1 MLRQLLPIVTII
13 LFMGCGSIH
22 EKRMNRS
29 FEKVSDFGAGMQKTE
44 NIKLSEDGEVKIFLT
59 ATYLNGEE
67 SVLDEDKKI
76 KEKFIVGLYQADDVN
91 HTGLINA
98 DQNLTINIQY
108 PKSDKEFTRAEKIER
123 KKGVDRLPVSVKK
136 LSLDDPLLK
145 NVPLVN
151 AWNSYYYVEFPHTER
166 KMFSLTYQ
174 NKVYGKKIKKKK
186 SKKKKNEK
194 DKIKKNKSKN
204 EKKATEEDTKIKQE
218 KNKKAENKKKDKV
231 KKEKDEKAEKQKYKK
246 YKLNFSKKGKYLYQ
260 KSKNLF

>member
-1 MLRQLLPIVTII
+1 MGTVI
-13 LFMGCGSIH
+13 LFMGCGSTH

-44 NIKLSEDGEVKIFLT
+44 NIKLSEDGEVKIFMT

-67 SVLDEDKKI
+67 SILDDDKKI

-91 HTGLINA
+91 HTGLINV

-108 PKSDKEFTRAEKIER
+108 QKSDKEFTRAEKIER
-123 KKGVDRLPVSVKK
+123 RKGVDKLPVSVKK

-151 AWNSYYYVEFPHTER
+151 TWNDYYYVEFPHTER

-174 NKVYGKKIKKKK
+174 NKVYGKKKKKK
-186 SKKKKNEK
+186 SKKKKDEK
-194 DKIKKNKSKN
+194 DKTKKNKSKN
-204 EKKATEEDTKIKQE
+204 EE
-218 KNKKAENKKKDKV
+218 KDKA
-231 KKEKDEKAEKQKYKK
+231 KKEKDEKAEKQEYKK
-246 YKLNFSKKGKYLYQ
+246 YKLKFSKKGKYLYQ
-260 KSKNLF
+260 KSKNIF